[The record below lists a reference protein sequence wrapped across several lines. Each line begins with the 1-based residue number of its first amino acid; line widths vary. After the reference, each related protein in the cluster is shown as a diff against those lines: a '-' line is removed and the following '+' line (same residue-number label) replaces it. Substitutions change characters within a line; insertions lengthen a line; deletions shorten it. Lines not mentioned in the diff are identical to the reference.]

1 MDTRDAL
8 AIAEEAGLDLV
19 EVAAQARPP
28 VCRIMDFGKY
38 VYEQQKKAKD
48 NKTTTSK
55 VKEVKFRPRVEQHDY
70 ETKMRHAEQFLL
82 KGNKVKLTLSF
93 RGREMSHTEIGFDT
107 IRRAVVDLET
117 MGHADNEPRLMGRNI
132 NVMMSPLPVHKRKPK
147 FLRPDD
153 EHTDFEEAE
162 DDEDD
167 DEEDDDHSGLTE
179 GIEIHDDEEEAEG
192 DGAEAPKLT

>member
-1 MDTRDAL
+1 
-8 AIAEEAGLDLV
+8 
-19 EVAAQARPP
+19 
-28 VCRIMDFGKY
+28 MDFGKY

-48 NKTTTSK
+48 SKTTTSK

-93 RGREMSHTEIGFDT
+93 RGREMSHTEIGFVT
-107 IRRAVVDLET
+107 IRRAVEDLET

-153 EHTDFEEAE
+153 EHRDFEQEQLEAE
-162 DDEDD
+162 ANEEHDDEDD
-167 DEEDDDHSGLTE
+167 DTEVSNEEGAHDDAEEGGDDSLLDGIELAVEDDAV
-179 GIEIHDDEEEAEG
+179 EEE
-192 DGAEAPKLT
+192 KT